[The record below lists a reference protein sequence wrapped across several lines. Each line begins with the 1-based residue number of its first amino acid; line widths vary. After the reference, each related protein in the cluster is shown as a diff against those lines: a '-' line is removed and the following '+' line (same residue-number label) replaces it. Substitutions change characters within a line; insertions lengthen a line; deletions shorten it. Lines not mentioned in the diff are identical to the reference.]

1 MHSLKSTGIAVLLL
15 AVSVGL
21 YQFSANDHSSSEIDL
36 ATELGVSD
44 GSQPIFGQQQ
54 PFGQTAFQQQPNNGA
69 YNGGRFNQ
77 AQFNGQN
84 QFDGQNQFNGQVN
97 GQLVS
102 SNGYQN
108 RPHQTAQGIQ
118 PRYPFQPN
126 VQQNIQPSIPQAAPR
141 QTAPALHAP
150 SFDELR
156 NKFSQTANNTVN
168 SASNQIN
175 QALQSNPQF
184 GNLQSNVQ
192 NQTAAA
198 RDAIGQS
205 FSQVSNQAQDKL
217 SQFNQSVNQTVNQA
231 ANSTQNFGNQLAANV
246 RSNVDSLQQ
255 NISNSVNDFQHN
267 MPDLSGAKLATKQTI
282 ESGRDE
288 GLINALQTE
297 INSAAERVSIDAKSD
312 GDFLAPPIQKTP
324 EISIDSN
331 FSNNDSTPQLEAQ
344 PIELTDNAQNRL
356 VSEQSPLG
364 MDLNVQQAN
373 LAPPAE
379 ITGNKTL
386 GSINQAWVTVEK
398 MVDDKNFRGALGLLT
413 RYYRSDDLSEAQ
425 RIKLNDW
432 LDALAGKVIY
442 SSEHHFT
449 TTSYKMKAGETLSD
463 IANRW
468 QVPAQVVYNINRK
481 QIGNEP
487 NVVAGTELKMING
500 PFHAEVDMSS
510 NTLTLFL
517 KNLYAGRFPVKLGIS
532 GNPRPGDYNVVAKS
546 VHGHTWRDADGNDFP
561 PESPENGYGPY
572 WIGMTGSLCIHAI
585 SADEISGHAGCV
597 GLSEKDAKDIFG
609 ILAYRSKVKVVQ

>member
-21 YQFSANDHSSSEIDL
+21 YQFSANDRSSSQIDL
-36 ATELGVSD
+36 TTDLGISD
-44 GSQPIFGQQQ
+44 GSQPAFGQQ
-54 PFGQTAFQQQPNNGA
+54 PFGQQAFQQNLGSAAHN
-69 YNGGRFNQ
+69 
-77 AQFNGQN
+77 
-84 QFDGQNQFNGQVN
+84 QNQFNNHNQFNSQTN

-102 SNGYQN
+102 SNGFPNQTYHPPQGTQN
-108 RPHQTAQGIQ
+108 RH
-118 PRYPFQPN
+118 PFQQQI
-126 VQQNIQPSIPQAAPR
+126 QQNVPTQAAP
-141 QTAPALHAP
+141 AP
-150 SFDELR
+150 SFDSLR
-156 NKFSQTANNTVN
+156 NKFSQTAGNAANTANSTIN
-168 SASNQIN
+168 SAANQVNQQFNNLQN
-175 QALQSNPQF
+175 QAAAT
-184 GNLQSNVQ
+184 GNNLSQ
-192 NQTAAA
+192 N
-198 RDAIGQS
+198 
-205 FSQVSNQAQDKL
+205 FSQVSNQAQNKL
-217 SQFNQSVNQTVNQA
+217 NQFNQSVTQTVNQTVNQA
-231 ANSTQNFGNQLAANV
+231 TNSTQNFGSQLGGNL
-246 RSNVDSLQQ
+246 RSSADSIQQ
-255 NISNSVNDFQHN
+255 NISSSVNNLQQS
-267 MPDLSGAKLATKQTI
+267 MPDLSSPKLATRQTI
-282 ESGRDE
+282 EPNRDD
-288 GLINALQTE
+288 GLIDALQTE
-297 INSAAERVSIDAKSD
+297 INGAAEEVSIEMNSG
-312 GDFLAPPIQKTP
+312 GDFRAPQIQKTP
-324 EISIDSN
+324 EISIDSDVSKN
-331 FSNNDSTPQLEAQ
+331 DFSPQIEAQ

-373 LAPPAE
+373 IAPLAE
-379 ITGNKTL
+379 TIDQRKLGN
-386 GSINQAWVTVEK
+386 IDQAWTTVEK
-398 MVDDKNFRGALGLLT
+398 MVDEKNFRGALGLLT
-413 RYYRSDDLSEAQ
+413 RYYRNDDLSDSQ
-425 RIKLNDW
+425 RTKLNDW

-487 NVVAGTELKMING
+487 NVIAGTELKMING

-510 NTLTLFL
+510 QTLTLFL

-585 SADEISGHAGCV
+585 PEDEITGHSGCV
-597 GLSEKDAKDIFG
+597 GMSEKDAKDIFG
-609 ILAYRSKVKVVQ
+609 ILANRSKVKVVQ